1 MSISFASS
9 YHPIENV
16 SRWLKGNHHG
26 HSIRSDGADT
36 PEANI
41 SAYEAAGYDY
51 FALSEHDVYVDP
63 QDYQPSTKMIMLPA
77 VEITT
82 DRGQTLMFLGADG
95 PTPAA
100 NTLTLPQVV
109 RYVNERNGLFIAD
122 HPNWVYKPF
131 TKHAPVEEL
140 LAASEIGAIE
150 IYTGTIERFEGD
162 PSSVD
167 VWDWMLTKGRVVYG
181 HATDDQ
187 HSPVDRFLGWN
198 RVQLREGEEATA
210 KTIIEALRMGRF
222 YASTGVTIDEIGTS
236 TNGTEIIVESNA
248 EELKWIVKGG
258 MVADITKGGSGRL
271 SIHDI
276 VEKDRIAHP
285 WKRFQEAK
293 DVMYVRVEAIG
304 PRGTKAWS
312 QPFFIA

>member
-1 MSISFASS
+1 MTATFTSP
-9 YHPIENV
+9 YHPFDQQ

-36 PEANI
+36 PEENI
-41 SAYEAAGYDY
+41 SAYEKAGYDY
-51 FALSEHDVYVDP
+51 FALSEHDLYVDP
-63 QDYQPSTKMIMLPA
+63 RDYQSSTSMIMLPA

-95 PTPAA
+95 PTPPA
-100 NTLTLPQVV
+100 NSLTLPQVV
-109 RYVNERNGLFIAD
+109 EYVNERNGLFIAD

-140 LAASEIGAIE
+140 LAAPDIHAIE

-198 RVQLREGEEATA
+198 CVQLGHDEKASAE
-210 KTIIEALRMGRF
+210 TIIEALRNGRF
-222 YASTGVTIDEIGTS
+222 YASTGVTINNIGTS
-236 TNGTEIIVESNA
+236 ADGTAIIVESDA
-248 EELKWIVKGG
+248 DELKWIVKGG
-258 MVADITKGGSGRL
+258 MVADVTTGGNGQL
-271 SIHDI
+271 DIQDI

-285 WKRFQEAK
+285 WKRFDDAK
-293 DVMYVRVEAIG
+293 DVAYVRVEAIG
-304 PRGTKAWS
+304 RKGAKAWS
-312 QPFFIA
+312 QPFFIG